1 MFRLKKNPISVKE
14 IARFLNYDYTSEDF
28 SVEQVSTI
36 NNIKNSSVVFFTNII
51 NPKFNLKDNQT
62 YDLSKLEKSKDVL
75 LITDQENL
83 NISVPTI
90 ISKNPRLDFQRI
102 IIEFFRCKFIILEI
116 DLTRFHQNDNDIC
129 SVCSIGLCNR
139 FVESHIGIG
148 LSTNVCSEAQINY
161 KKYCYIL

>member
-36 NNIKNSSVVFFTNII
+36 NNIKNSSVAFFTNII

-75 LITDQENL
+75 
-83 NISVPTI
+83 
-90 ISKNPRLDFQRI
+90 
-102 IIEFFRCKFIILEI
+102 
-116 DLTRFHQNDNDIC
+116 DL
-129 SVCSIGLCNR
+129 
-139 FVESHIGIG
+139 
-148 LSTNVCSEAQINY
+148 
-161 KKYCYIL
+161 